1 MNLILIKCN
10 VLTEDY
16 SFVSFLVRY
25 KSCAVHLEH
34 QDVIDHTYLAALHKL
49 YLALMAHD
57 VDRQANA
64 LAFVDMARLGEEFD
78 IERVALYMGG
88 GLWVDIARNQLLG
101 AGVYP
106 LPLFGVLPKV
116 GV

>member
-1 MNLILIKCN
+1 MKHIL
-10 VLTEDY
+10 
-16 SFVSFLVRY
+16 VSN

-34 QDVIDHTYLAALHKL
+34 QYVIDHTYLAALHKL
-49 YLALMAHD
+49 YLALVAHD
-57 VDRQANA
+57 VDRQANT
-64 LAFVDMARLGEEFD
+64 LPFIDMARLGEELD
-78 IERVALYMGG
+78 VERVSLYMGG

-106 LPLFGVLPKV
+106 LPLFGVLPKI

>member
-1 MNLILIKCN
+1 MRCPNRRL
-10 VLTEDY
+10 
-16 SFVSFLVRY
+16 FVRFFLVRY
-25 KSCAVHLEH
+25 KSCAVHLQH
-34 QDVIDHTYLAALHKL
+34 QYVVDHTYITTLHKL
-49 YLALMAHD
+49 YLALVAHD

-64 LAFVDMARLGEEFD
+64 LTFVDMARLGEEFD